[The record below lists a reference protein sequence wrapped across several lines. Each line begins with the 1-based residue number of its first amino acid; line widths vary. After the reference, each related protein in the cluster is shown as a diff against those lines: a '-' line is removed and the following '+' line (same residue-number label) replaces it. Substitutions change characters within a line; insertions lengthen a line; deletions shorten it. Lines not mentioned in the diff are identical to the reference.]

1 MGQRSRVKM
10 ISAVLMAG
18 YNNKWE
24 VKRYAKVVAEHYGE
38 KFIETGYKPLREFI
52 SIENG
57 KEISKPLIQYTLEK
71 LFESKV
77 ISEIVIVGHRM
88 LIQQRL
94 GEFIDRFDKPC
105 RILNQNA
112 QIDENVIER
121 FDIIARKVKHNSV
134 AGNLIKGYAAT
145 RAFKDKKPALFVA
158 SDSPLTSKGLI
169 DNFVHIVENFRK
181 ESAIIFPAML
191 IPGKRDKLGRHP
203 LKLLND
209 TEFQLSGSKDG
220 YGRQGF
226 RLSSLMAAN
235 PFLFDVNTA
244 NTAYS
249 LRKLINPNAQLKLYR
264 ITRNLGY
271 PNLYSK
277 YFIRKDLSIKE
288 IENITSAYFKG
299 RMKLVPMLGEE
310 ATYDYDGTDLEFR
323 VLSKM
328 LKSTDENK

>member
-1 MGQRSRVKM
+1 M

-71 LFESKV
+71 LFESKA

-134 AGNLIKGYAAT
+134 AGNIIKGYAAT
-145 RAFKDKKPALFVA
+145 TAFKNKKPALFVA
-158 SDSPLTSKGLI
+158 SDSPLTSKDFI
-169 DNFVHIVENFRK
+169 ENFMRRV
-181 ESAIIFPAML
+181 EEIQSETAIILPAIL
-191 IPGKRDKLGRHP
+191 IRGKRDKFGRHP
-203 LKLLND
+203 LKLRND
-209 TEFQLSGSKDG
+209 TEYQISEVTDSA
-220 YGRQGF
+220 GRQGF
-226 RLSSLMAAN
+226 RLSSVMAAN
-235 PFLFDVNTA
+235 PYLFNTNTA

-249 LRKLINPNAQLKLYR
+249 LRKLINPNAQLKLFR

-271 PNLYSK
+271 PNVYSK
-277 YFIRKDLSIKE
+277 YFIHRNLSIKE
-288 IENITSAYFKG
+288 VEQITSVFFNG
-299 RMKLVPMLGEE
+299 RVKMIPMLGEE
-310 ATYDYDGTDLEFR
+310 TTYDYDGTDMEFR
-323 VLSKM
+323 ILNKM
-328 LKSTDENK
+328 LNSTQKQQ

>member
-1 MGQRSRVKM
+1 M

-52 SIENG
+52 SVENG

-71 LFESKV
+71 LFASKI

-112 QIDENVIER
+112 QIDENVIKR

-134 AGNLIKGYAAT
+134 AGNVIKGYAAT
-145 RAFKDKKPALFVA
+145 TAFKEKQPALFVA
-158 SDSPLTSKGLI
+158 SDSPLTSTDFI
-169 DNFVHIVENFRK
+169 ENFMRRV
-181 ESAIIFPAML
+181 EEIQNETAIILPAIL
-191 IPGKRDKLGRHP
+191 IRGKRDKFGRHP
-203 LKLLND
+203 LKLRND
-209 TEFQLSGSKDG
+209 TEYQISDVTDSA
-220 YGRQGF
+220 GRQGF
-226 RLSSLMAAN
+226 RLSSVMAAN
-235 PFLFDVNTA
+235 PYLFNTNTT

-249 LRKLINPNAQLKLYR
+249 LRKLINPNAQLKLFR

-271 PNLYSK
+271 PNVYSK
-277 YFIRKDLSIKE
+277 YFIHKNLSIKE
-288 IENITSAYFKG
+288 VEQITSVFFNG
-299 RMKLVPMLGEE
+299 RLKLIPMLGEE
-310 ATYDYDGTDLEFR
+310 TTYDYDGTDMEFR
-323 VLSKM
+323 ILNKM
-328 LKSTDENK
+328 LNSTQKQQ

>member
-1 MGQRSRVKM
+1 M

-71 LFESKV
+71 LFTSDV

-112 QIDENVIER
+112 QIDENVIKR

-134 AGNLIKGYAAT
+134 AGNVIKGYAAT
-145 RAFKDKKPALFVA
+145 TAFKEKQPALFVA
-158 SDSPLTSKGLI
+158 SDSPLTSTDFI
-169 DNFVHIVENFRK
+169 ENFMRRV
-181 ESAIIFPAML
+181 EEIQNETAIILPAIL
-191 IPGKRDKLGRHP
+191 IRGKRDKFGRHP
-203 LKLLND
+203 LKLRND
-209 TEFQLSGSKDG
+209 TEYQISDVTDSA
-220 YGRQGF
+220 GRQGF
-226 RLSSLMAAN
+226 RLSSVMAAN
-235 PFLFDVNTA
+235 PYLFNTNTT

-249 LRKLINPNAQLKLYR
+249 LRKLINPNAQLKLFR

-271 PNLYSK
+271 PNVYSK
-277 YFIRKDLSIKE
+277 YFIHRNLSIKE
-288 IENITSAYFKG
+288 VEQITSVFFNG
-299 RMKLVPMLGEE
+299 RLKLIPMLGEE
-310 ATYDYDGTDLEFR
+310 TTYDYDGTDMEFR
-323 VLSKM
+323 ILNKM
-328 LKSTDENK
+328 LNSTQKQQ

>member
-1 MGQRSRVKM
+1 M

-112 QIDENVIER
+112 QIDENVIKR

-134 AGNLIKGYAAT
+134 AGNVIKGYAAT
-145 RAFKDKKPALFVA
+145 TAFKDKKPALFVA
-158 SDSPLTSKGLI
+158 SDSPLTSTDFI
-169 DNFVHIVENFRK
+169 ENFMRRV
-181 ESAIIFPAML
+181 EEIQNETAIILPAIL
-191 IPGKRDKLGRHP
+191 IRGKRDKFGRHP
-203 LKLLND
+203 LKLRND
-209 TEFQLSGSKDG
+209 TEYQISDVTDSA
-220 YGRQGF
+220 GRQGF
-226 RLSSLMAAN
+226 RLSSVMAAN
-235 PFLFDVNTA
+235 PYLFNTNTA

-249 LRKLINPNAQLKLYR
+249 LRKLINPNAQLKLFR

-271 PNLYSK
+271 PNVYSK
-277 YFIRKDLSIKE
+277 YFIHRNLSIKE
-288 IENITSAYFKG
+288 VEQITSVFFNG
-299 RMKLVPMLGEE
+299 RVKMIPMLGEE
-310 ATYDYDGTDLEFR
+310 TTYDYDGTEMEFR
-323 VLSKM
+323 ILNKM
-328 LKSTDENK
+328 LNSTQKQQ

>member
-1 MGQRSRVKM
+1 M

-112 QIDENVIER
+112 QIDENVIKR

-134 AGNLIKGYAAT
+134 AGNVIKGYAAT
-145 RAFKDKKPALFVA
+145 TAFKEKQPALFVA
-158 SDSPLTSKGLI
+158 SDSPLTSTDFI
-169 DNFVHIVENFRK
+169 ENFMRRV
-181 ESAIIFPAML
+181 EEIQNETAIILPAIL
-191 IPGKRDKLGRHP
+191 IRGKRDKFGRHP
-203 LKLLND
+203 LKLRND
-209 TEFQLSGSKDG
+209 TEYQISDVTDSA
-220 YGRQGF
+220 GRQGF
-226 RLSSLMAAN
+226 RLSSVMAAN
-235 PFLFDVNTA
+235 PYLFNMNTA

-249 LRKLINPNAQLKLYR
+249 LRKLINPNAQLKLFR

-271 PNLYSK
+271 PNVYSK
-277 YFIRKDLSIKE
+277 YFIHRNLSIKE
-288 IENITSAYFKG
+288 VEQITSVFFNG
-299 RMKLVPMLGEE
+299 RLKLIPMLGEE
-310 ATYDYDGTDLEFR
+310 TTYDYDGTDMEFR
-323 VLSKM
+323 ILNKM
-328 LKSTDENK
+328 LNSTQKQK

>member
-1 MGQRSRVKM
+1 MV
-10 ISAVLMAG
+10 SAVVMAG
-18 YNNKWE
+18 YNNRRE

-38 KFIETGYKPLREFI
+38 KFIETGYKPLREFV

-57 KEISKPLIQYTLEK
+57 KQIRKPLIQYTLEN
-71 LFESKV
+71 LFESDL
-77 ISEIVIVGHRM
+77 ISEIVIVGHQM
-88 LIQQRL
+88 LLEQRL
-94 GEFIDRFDKPC
+94 SQFIDQFEKPC
-105 RILNQNA
+105 CILNQNTPIPA
-112 QIDENVIER
+112 DVIKR
-121 FDIIARKVKHNSV
+121 FNIIPRRVKYNSA
-134 AGNLIKGYAAT
+134 AGNLIKGYATTTAYNE
-145 RAFKDKKPALFVA
+145 KKHAIFIA
-158 SDSPLTSKGLI
+158 SDSPLTSKELI
-169 DNFVHIVENFRK
+169 DNYVHIVEDVRK

-209 TEFQLSGSKDG
+209 TEYQLAGPKDS

-226 RLSSLMAAN
+226 RLSALMAAN
-235 PFLFDVNTA
+235 PYLFDVNTV

-288 IENITSAYFKG
+288 IENITSAYFNG
-299 RMKLVPMLGEE
+299 RLKLVPMQGEE

-328 LKSTDENK
+328 LKSTNDNK

>member
-1 MGQRSRVKM
+1 M

-94 GEFIDRFDKPC
+94 GEFIDRFEKPC

-121 FDIIARKVKHNSV
+121 FDIMARKVKHNSV
-134 AGNLIKGYAAT
+134 AGNVIKGYAAT
-145 RAFKDKKPALFVA
+145 TAFKDKKPALFVA
-158 SDSPLTSKGLI
+158 SDSPLTSTDFI
-169 DNFVHIVENFRK
+169 ENFMRRV
-181 ESAIIFPAML
+181 EEIQNETAIILPAIL
-191 IPGKRDKLGRHP
+191 IRGKRDKFGRHP
-203 LKLLND
+203 LKLRND
-209 TEFQLSGSKDG
+209 TEYQISDVTDSA
-220 YGRQGF
+220 GRQGF
-226 RLSSLMAAN
+226 RLSSVMAAN
-235 PFLFDVNTA
+235 PYLFNTNTA

-249 LRKLINPNAQLKLYR
+249 LRKLINPNAQLKLFR

-271 PNLYSK
+271 PNVYSK
-277 YFIRKDLSIKE
+277 YFIHRNLSIKE
-288 IENITSAYFKG
+288 VEQITSNG
-299 RMKLVPMLGEE
+299 RLKLIPMLGEE
-310 ATYDYDGTDLEFR
+310 TTYDYDGTDMEFR
-323 VLSKM
+323 ILNKM
-328 LKSTDENK
+328 LNSTQKQK

>member
-1 MGQRSRVKM
+1 
-10 ISAVLMAG
+10 MAG

-52 SIENG
+52 SVENG

-71 LFESKV
+71 LFASKV

-112 QIDENVIER
+112 QIDENVIKR

-134 AGNLIKGYAAT
+134 AGNVIKGYAAT
-145 RAFKDKKPALFVA
+145 TAFKEKQPALFVA
-158 SDSPLTSKGLI
+158 SDSPLTSTDFI
-169 DNFVHIVENFRK
+169 ENFMRRV
-181 ESAIIFPAML
+181 EEIQNETAIILPAIL
-191 IPGKRDKLGRHP
+191 IRGKRDKFGRHP
-203 LKLLND
+203 LKLRND
-209 TEFQLSGSKDG
+209 TEYQISDVTDSA
-220 YGRQGF
+220 GRQGF
-226 RLSSLMAAN
+226 RLSSVMAAN
-235 PFLFDVNTA
+235 PYLFNTNTT

-249 LRKLINPNAQLKLYR
+249 LRKLINPNAQLKLFR

-271 PNLYSK
+271 PNVYSK
-277 YFIRKDLSIKE
+277 YFIHKNLSIKE
-288 IENITSAYFKG
+288 VEQITSVNG
-299 RMKLVPMLGEE
+299 RLKLIPMLGEE
-310 ATYDYDGTDLEFR
+310 TTYDYDGTDMEFR
-323 VLSKM
+323 ILNKM
-328 LKSTDENK
+328 LNSTQKQQ

>member
-1 MGQRSRVKM
+1 M

-94 GEFIDRFDKPC
+94 GEFIDRFEKPC

-121 FDIIARKVKHNSV
+121 FDIMARKVKHNSV
-134 AGNLIKGYAAT
+134 AGNVIKGYAAT
-145 RAFKDKKPALFVA
+145 TAFKDKKPALFVA
-158 SDSPLTSKGLI
+158 SDSPLTSTDFI
-169 DNFVHIVENFRK
+169 ENFMRRV
-181 ESAIIFPAML
+181 EEIQNETAIILPAIL
-191 IPGKRDKLGRHP
+191 IRGKRDKFGRHP
-203 LKLLND
+203 LKLRND
-209 TEFQLSGSKDG
+209 TEYQISDVTDSA
-220 YGRQGF
+220 GRQGF
-226 RLSSLMAAN
+226 RLSSVMAAN
-235 PFLFDVNTA
+235 PYLFNTNTA

-249 LRKLINPNAQLKLYR
+249 LRKLINPNAQLKLFR

-271 PNLYSK
+271 PNVYSK
-277 YFIRKDLSIKE
+277 YFIHRNLSIKE
-288 IENITSAYFKG
+288 VEQITSVFFNG
-299 RMKLVPMLGEE
+299 RVKMIPMLGEE
-310 ATYDYDGTDLEFR
+310 TTYDYDGTEMEFR
-323 VLSKM
+323 ILNKM
-328 LKSTDENK
+328 LNSTQKQQ